1 MGWRSRSKRRRG
13 ASADLI
19 SGLCDNV
26 LLRILEMLPDAG
38 DAVRTGALSR
48 RWRGLWT
55 RASSLTFD
63 SSSRRK
69 FKSASRDKRFLD
81 FVHNAPAQR
90 AKTDAAL
97 DLEHL
102 AISFAIMSPAD
113 LQAIKPLVLRS
124 ADAAQEWIRQR
135 QGVVPARA
143 THINL
148 NDLPSS
154 AKLEIMHWELGGVR
168 LQLPAAAVFA
178 SLMDL
183 SLENIDLGVGSGQ
196 G

>member
-19 SGLCDNV
+19 SGLCDDV
-26 LLRILEMLPDAG
+26 LLRILELLPDAG

-48 RWRGLWT
+48 RWHGLWT

-69 FKSASRDKRFLD
+69 FKSARRDKRFPD

-113 LQAIKPLVLRS
+113 DQATKPVVLRS
-124 ADAAQEWIRQR
+124 TDAAQEWIWYAIQK
-135 QGVVPARA
+135 
-143 THINL
+143 T
-148 NDLPSS
+148 
-154 AKLEIMHWELGGVR
+154 AKSFALK
-168 LQLPAAAVFA
+168 LQLFPIWKRYCP
-178 SLMDL
+178 
-183 SLENIDLGVGSGQ
+183 ETRCNIWEWHEQ
-196 G
+196 P